1 MGKDITFYSD
11 TTSSFYGGAFLSEEA
26 YFFNQGWSGREGGVP
41 PLCAGLRDLSVWRD
55 PSRQRAYF
63 ILPLKMTR
71 IPPAFT
77 APTCSSPWR
86 MLIFWEELNG
96 VQLTPGR
103 SAFSWPVMEP
113 SFMGQPG
120 RC

>member
-26 YFFNQGWSGREGGVP
+26 YFFNQGWSGREEAFLRYVRG
-41 PLCAGLRDLSVWRD
+41 CRDLSVWRD

-63 ILPLKMTR
+63 ILPFEDDENS
-71 IPPAFT
+71 PAFT

-86 MLIFWEELNG
+86 MLIF
-96 VQLTPGR
+96 GR
-103 SAFSWPVMEP
+103 S
-113 SFMGQPG
+113 
-120 RC
+120 

>member
-26 YFFNQGWSGREGGVP
+26 YFFNQGWSGREGEAFL

-63 ILPLKMTR
+63 ILPFEDDENSPG
-71 IPPAFT
+71 IY
-77 APTCSSPWR
+77 CSYLLFPMADAYFLGGAKR
-86 MLIFWEELNG
+86 GAAHRDRAL
-96 VQLTPGR
+96 
-103 SAFSWPVMEP
+103 SA
-113 SFMGQPG
+113 GL
-120 RC
+120 